1 MAKEPLPAPSVVAL
15 VSAPLRVSQLALVKN
30 AREAAMSVAML
41 VAVVAK
47 WNGKLNLIQP
57 KRRVEWTGHRSLHL
71 CLG

>member
-15 VSAPLRVSQLALVKN
+15 ASAPLRVSQLALVKN

-57 KRRVEWTGHRSLHL
+57 KGRVKSTSGVSLD
-71 CLG
+71 

>member
-1 MAKEPLPAPSVVAL
+1 MAKEPLPALSVVAL

-57 KRRVEWTGHRSLHL
+57 KRRVESTGHRSLHL
-71 CLG
+71 A